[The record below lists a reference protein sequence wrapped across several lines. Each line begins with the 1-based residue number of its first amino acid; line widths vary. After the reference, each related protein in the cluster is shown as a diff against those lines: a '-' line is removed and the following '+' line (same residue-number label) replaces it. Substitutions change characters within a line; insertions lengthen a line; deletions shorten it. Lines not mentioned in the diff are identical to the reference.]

1 MTGRFDNIHPELTCE
16 HARRILLQPMNEL
29 ESQSDYYMA
38 ASHLINC
45 PGSETEQALVALLDN
60 PLNEQA
66 VNIAKRKAVEV
77 LGRLGAVSSISKIGK
92 CLWSDDNYLV
102 ENTVF
107 ALKQLKCNEPQLI
120 AKMIE
125 LLKDDR
131 YNQRILIQCL
141 ASLSVKECLATIQAL
156 KNSEL
161 PGIRGAAISADA
173 QLSGSRKQLS
183 VVADHLLLPSQMDRQ
198 CAIQDLIDAQAI
210 EYLPSIVASPVSPAF
225 RMRACR
231 LLLKSPDQNSV
242 LMKSIHLI
250 DAVLIDE
257 PGDITIVHEYD
268 ATPNPDFL
276 VRDLFNTDFSR
287 YYLALKTL
295 RCIPSD
301 LLWPIISKQWDEEAH
316 NDYGA
321 HYFFMRLIGSRG
333 DWPQQA
339 LSCLDEILKSSAI
352 NLRPQFQKSRSAA
365 IYSIAQLN
373 PSRFLELIPMF
384 LADQYLPAW
393 DCRYAVILGLESI
406 SNRVNQLETDH
417 CLKELAGDG
426 DCFVQAKLASMQLAC
441 FNKP

>member
-16 HARRILLQPMNEL
+16 HARRILLQPINEL

-45 PGSETEQALVALLDN
+45 PGPETEQALVNLLDN

-66 VNIAKRKAVEV
+66 VNIAKRKTVEV
-77 LGRLGAVSSISKIGK
+77 LGRLGAVSSISKIGQ
-92 CLWSDDNYLV
+92 CLWSEDRYLV
-102 ENTVF
+102 ENTIF
-107 ALKQLKCNEPQLI
+107 ALQQLKCNNPRLTE
-120 AKMIE
+120 KMID
-125 LLKDDR
+125 LLEDNR
-131 YNQRILIQCL
+131 CNQRVLIQCL
-141 ASLSVKECLATIQAL
+141 ASLSVQECLTAIQAL
-156 KNSEL
+156 KNSES
-161 PGIRGAAISADA
+161 PGIRGAAIAADA

-183 VVADHLLLPSQMDRQ
+183 VVAEHLLLPNQMDRQ
-198 CAIQDLIDAQAI
+198 CAIQDLIDAQAV

-231 LLLKSPDQNSV
+231 LLLNFQDQHPA
-242 LMKSIHLI
+242 LRESIHLI

-257 PGDITIVHEYD
+257 PGDLTIVHEYD

-287 YYLALKTL
+287 CYLALKTL

-301 LLWPIISKQWDEEAH
+301 VLWPVISKQWDEEAH

-333 DWPQQA
+333 DWSQQA
-339 LSCLDEILKSSAI
+339 LSCIDEILKSSAI
-352 NLRPQFQKSRSAA
+352 NLRPQFQKSRAAA

-384 LADQYLPAW
+384 LSDQYMPPW
-393 DCRYAVILGLESI
+393 DCRYAVILALESI
-406 SNRVNQLETDH
+406 SNRVNQLDADH
-417 CLKELAGDG
+417 CLKQLAGDG
-426 DCFVQAKLASMQLAC
+426 DCFVQAKLASMQLA
-441 FNKP
+441 